1 MSIMLPPFVD
11 STHCLSYNLTRK
23 GRSVADRIVSVL
35 GYACPDITYSPS
47 LYPITALLLHFM
59 PGQLFYLLRIFEIIQ
74 IIKFHNDITEEQ
86 CYHCMASLV
95 AAKEKMFITQTKLL
109 YEVTWK
115 TVEQITK
122 KHVVSK

>member
-1 MSIMLPPFVD
+1 MCM
-11 STHCLSYNLTRK
+11 Y
-23 GRSVADRIVSVL
+23 
-35 GYACPDITYSPS
+35 
-47 LYPITALLLHFM
+47 LLL
-59 PGQLFYLLRIFEIIQ
+59 IKEI
-74 IIKFHNDITEEQ
+74 DISEEQ

-122 KHVVSK
+122 KHVVRKSTLKN